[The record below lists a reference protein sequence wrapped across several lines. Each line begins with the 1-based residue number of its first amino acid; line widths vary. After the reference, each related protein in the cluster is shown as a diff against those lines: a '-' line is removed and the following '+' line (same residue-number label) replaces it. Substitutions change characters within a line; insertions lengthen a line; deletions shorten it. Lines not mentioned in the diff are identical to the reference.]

1 MDHKLFLGDALKKSR
16 AQISN
21 DQYKVRRQSWKVHS
35 LFKPAGSHKKKKA
48 DFESKNKH
56 FFFSD
61 LLSLGVMEKG

>member
-35 LFKPAGSHKKKKA
+35 LFKPAGSHKKKS
-48 DFESKNKH
+48 DF
-56 FFFSD
+56 
-61 LLSLGVMEKG
+61 

>member
-35 LFKPAGSHKKKKA
+35 LFKPAGSRKKKLILNQKI
-48 DFESKNKH
+48 ST
-56 FFFSD
+56 FFSNF
-61 LLSLGVMEKG
+61 LSLGVMEKG